1 MPMRR
6 FIAAL
11 LLTPLLFCAIS
22 AEDLS
27 EKNYKQI
34 RDSILPKPEEVEW
47 RAIGWR
53 TTLWDGVID
62 AQKEDKPV
70 LLYAM
75 NGHPFGCT

>member
-1 MPMRR
+1 MRR
-6 FIAAL
+6 L
-11 LLTPLLFCAIS
+11 TLSLCLLTLLCVAIT
-22 AEDLS
+22 AEEFS

-34 RDSILPKPEEVEW
+34 RDSILPKDDEVEW

-70 LLYAM
+70 LLYTM